1 MIVILI
7 LGILFFISKE
17 WLLYYIF
24 INYSDVLLSLFKI
37 EKIEEYLN

>member
-7 LGILFFISKE
+7 LGILFFISKG
-17 WLLYYIF
+17 WLLLYIF
-24 INYSDVLLSLFKI
+24 INYSDVLLFLFKI